1 MVYDGIATLDNGLCV
16 VLWTVRE
23 VIEKIRLWE
32 SERSMNVPTC
42 IIVPSRE
49 HQRLKARQ
57 IIQTRDSEVLLGSI
71 PISFL
76 LCPSSHLSLDH

>member
-42 IIVPSRE
+42 II
-49 HQRLKARQ
+49 
-57 IIQTRDSEVLLGSI
+57 QTRDSEVLLGSI